1 MEEDEEELVIPPL
14 QTNFPKSVEV
24 IRSGMTNLNDDTLE
38 WEDKEQTEEV
48 RAEIEDEVLP
58 QLSVYTVDEIPTRA
72 FVRRLAEKE
81 VYQNWKSNCLIM
93 SAKVFGLTMFFW
105 PVLVVSAIWFIMSQD
120 RPC

>member
-1 MEEDEEELVIPPL
+1 MMEEDEEELVIPPL

-58 QLSVYTVDEIPTRA
+58 
-72 FVRRLAEKE
+72 
-81 VYQNWKSNCLIM
+81 
-93 SAKVFGLTMFFW
+93 
-105 PVLVVSAIWFIMSQD
+105 
-120 RPC
+120 